1 MKGRLNEISTVGLIK
16 MFNEGRQSGRLVLTA
31 SDGGAR
37 LYFVDGELVA
47 LEIDGPRSA
56 DGPYDIFRWR
66 AGEFEFSLGGEP
78 PTQNV
83 ELGLDNFLDEGADY
97 ERRWQSLANIS
108 LTTSAYLRPSE
119 APPADVELDRAGE
132 DALAALRRAGE
143 GLPLIA
149 LTKRLGLGFL
159 ETAELAKRLADRGL
173 ADFESPAARHL
184 GGAVQDVLAG
194 VIRNYE
200 IFAGKV
206 LTKKMIARV
215 TEFARHSALPVS
227 YDGRDFRVEAAPG
240 EEANLGQWRAFFGL
254 ILSEMA
260 GPLGAEVARLLW
272 EKTLTSAEPATA
284 GVISRYGLDVVR
296 WEKVGSAG
304 EQR

>member
-1 MKGRLNEISTVGLIK
+1 
-16 MFNEGRQSGRLVLTA
+16 
-31 SDGGAR
+31 
-37 LYFVDGELVA
+37 
-47 LEIDGPRSA
+47 
-56 DGPYDIFRWR
+56 
-66 AGEFEFSLGGEP
+66 
-78 PTQNV
+78 
-83 ELGLDNFLDEGADY
+83 LDEGADY

-108 LTTSAYLRPSE
+108 LTTSTYLRPSR

-173 ADFESPAARHL
+173 VDFESPAAQHL
-184 GGAVQDVLAG
+184 GAAIQDVLAG

-206 LTKKMIARV
+206 LTKKLIARV
-215 TEFARHSALPVS
+215 AEFARHSALPVS

-240 EEANLGQWRAFFGL
+240 DEANLGQWRAFFG
-254 ILSEMA
+254 IIISEMA

-272 EKTLTSAEPATA
+272 EKTLTSVEPATA
-284 GVISRYGLDVVR
+284 GVISRCGLDIVR

-304 EQR
+304 EQG